1 MFFFSTYCS
10 LKKIRKQKI
19 RKEKKKEGKQ
29 RRRGIEMRKK
39 NSMDS
44 RIRRCVLGG
53 WKYEE
58 TQKKLHRFK
67 KSNCRFQLSFFFFF
81 SLKSWIILEKIVI
94 HTNIVS
100 NSEIF
105 QNRTAFAPGRS
116 LIFLVA
122 QPIFFSRCH
131 TPQSQIW

>member
-53 WKYEE
+53 
-58 TQKKLHRFK
+58 
-67 KSNCRFQLSFFFFF
+67 
-81 SLKSWIILEKIVI
+81 
-94 HTNIVS
+94 
-100 NSEIF
+100 
-105 QNRTAFAPGRS
+105 
-116 LIFLVA
+116 
-122 QPIFFSRCH
+122 
-131 TPQSQIW
+131 